1 MSGKREKHVQVSF
14 SENAIAVLEKRYL
27 RKDESGNA
35 IEAPADML
43 WRVAKNIA
51 LMDVFHCPALKRK
64 PKAGQEALI
73 ACSGSEGGECVSGV
87 TDADNA
93 SDEPL
98 DVSEWD
104 WATLKMAHGR
114 FVEEGELMAS
124 WEEVQEAVK
133 ANSRR
138 LRASAEKFYKLMAE
152 GKFMPN
158 SPALMNAG
166 RELQQLSACF
176 VLPVEDTMVSIFD
189 SLKHAALI
197 HQSGGGTGFS
207 FSRLRPKNDMVRST
221 GGVASGPVS
230 FMKVF
235 NSATEAVKQGGVRRG
250 ANMGILRVDHPD
262 ILEFITCK
270 TDTKELTNF
279 NISVGITEKF
289 MEAVEDGTDYD
300 LVNPRN
306 GQVVGKA
313 NARKVFEI
321 IVDQAWK
328 NGEPGIIFLDR
339 LNKDNPTPQLGEIES
354 TNPCITGD
362 ALVPTEEGLLR
373 LDEIARRWS
382 TGGLRIVID
391 KRVAGSPGSL
401 DATTGQALIEPG
413 TDWSVISRAFRSG
426 VKPVVRVT
434 TKHGMSIEVTPDHK
448 MMTARGWVKAGDLRI
463 GEDRVLVQSKQAA
476 EDYVVSVEPTGEKE
490 VFDLTE
496 PFSHSFVANGFV
508 VSNCGEQPLL
518 PFEACCLGS
527 VNLGRFTKSI
537 WGKRLDV
544 EKAIDWDGLAEA
556 VRAGVH
562 FLDNLIDAN
571 KYPLPEIDKMARGNR
586 KIGLGIMGWADML
599 LGLKIPYN
607 SQEALDLATRVMEF
621 IEKESV
627 AESSELAARRGAFP
641 NWEKSVYAS
650 LGDSKCAMLRRPP
663 LLPPELSA

>member
-1 MSGKREKHVQVSF
+1 
-14 SENAIAVLEKRYL
+14 
-27 RKDESGNA
+27 
-35 IEAPADML
+35 
-43 WRVAKNIA
+43 
-51 LMDVFHCPALKRK
+51 
-64 PKAGQEALI
+64 
-73 ACSGSEGGECVSGV
+73 
-87 TDADNA
+87 
-93 SDEPL
+93 
-98 DVSEWD
+98 
-104 WATLKMAHGR
+104 
-114 FVEEGELMAS
+114 
-124 WEEVQEAVK
+124 
-133 ANSRR
+133 
-138 LRASAEKFYKLMAE
+138 
-152 GKFMPN
+152 
-158 SPALMNAG
+158 
-166 RELQQLSACF
+166 
-176 VLPVEDTMVSIFD
+176 
-189 SLKHAALI
+189 
-197 HQSGGGTGFS
+197 
-207 FSRLRPKNDMVRST
+207 
-221 GGVASGPVS
+221 
-230 FMKVF
+230 
-235 NSATEAVKQGGVRRG
+235 
-250 ANMGILRVDHPD
+250 MGILRVDHPD

-279 NISVGITEKF
+279 NISVGITEKL

-562 FLDNLIDAN
+562 FLDNLMTPTI
-571 KYPLPEIDKMARGNR
+571 PLPEITRWQGEIGRFGARDHG
-586 KIGLGIMGWADML
+586 GIL
-599 LGLKIPYN
+599 LGLKIPYTQGTLTCDK
-607 SQEALDLATRVMEF
+607 SDEF
-621 IEKESV
+621 IEKES
-627 AESSELAARRGAFP
+627 SPSRRSGDEKGAS
-641 NWEKSVYAS
+641 NWEKACTLLGTQSAQCYDDHHCSHRTISIICGASSARAVVKPRIHAHVLGKSMVEANPTFEQVVKS
-650 LGDSKCAMLRRPP
+650 LGFFSDELMEKIASNGALHHIPEVPEEVRNVFVTAHEITPEWHIKMQAAFQQHTHNAVSKTVNFPREATKDEVKEVFVLANRLGCKGVTVYRDGSREEQVLTVGADKTANAQEPPMSDGTAPEEQARPVSTACGAECVPSSGHPGWTGLRR
-663 LLPPELSA
+663 